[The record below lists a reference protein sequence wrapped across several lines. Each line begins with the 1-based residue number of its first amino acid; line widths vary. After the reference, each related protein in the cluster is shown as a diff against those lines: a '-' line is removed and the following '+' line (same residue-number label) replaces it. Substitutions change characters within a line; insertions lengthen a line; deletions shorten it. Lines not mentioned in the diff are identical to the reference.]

1 MVEKIDDALVLA
13 EQISS
18 LKEHGGDLPSQLTV
32 DDRVLARITDGI
44 YRRPSAALRELI
56 FNAYDADATEVVID
70 TDAPRFEYI
79 SVRDNG
85 RGMDEKSLANLFK
98 HIGGSSKRTHKGI
111 ELGTVHSDN
120 PDLTPMGRKL
130 IGKIGIGMFA
140 VTHLTTHF
148 RVITKKKNQ
157 THRLIAEVWMKTWTE
172 ENLRNAPED
181 DGEFITG
188 DVVFSVE
195 PASDP
200 ESHGTEI
207 VLLEIRDQTRNNLKS
222 ADFWENYLETRD
234 ATDPIDKKTER
245 SPPQFHIGYVRKED
259 DEFTIAPQMPWNDT
273 DEDLVKFKKLYEQ
286 VVAGTG
292 TTTKNPD
299 IEEYLDTYLGMIW
312 LLSLAAPLKYI
323 DSNPLLFS
331 SEKKI
336 DFYKIQNRAKSQ
348 ATPLILEKDQ
358 TLTEA
363 MDLESNAEDP
373 CGGFTVV
380 VDGIELKRPVILPDT
395 LLGNR
400 KKVRATNP
408 MMFVGKVKTSL
419 GTIPADRGGGGLEF
433 EAYFYWNSL
442 IVPKQNRG
450 VLVRINN
457 ASGVLYD
464 DRFMEY
470 QISELNR
477 LSQIT
482 AEIFIMRG
490 LDPALNIDRESFNVS
505 HPHYQY
511 LTKWVHAALRQVTN
525 KLKDVG
531 KKSRDEEKT
540 SVRATALTAVESHLN
555 SVWERKGDSLT
566 NRPDVVILPSS
577 NTADLID
584 QNKIAY
590 QDAELTFSLDKER
603 LAILSKPSTQAPLT
617 TIEQAKAVMVVLSA
631 YSLLDDIAYSRQQD
645 LFMDIVNA
653 LSPELNND

>member
-1 MVEKIDDALVLA
+1 MIDTDDATLLA
-13 EQISS
+13 KQINE
-18 LKEHGGDLPSQLTV
+18 LKERGGDLPSQLTV

-70 TDAPRFEYI
+70 TGAPRFEYI

-85 RGMDEKSLANLFK
+85 RGMDEHTLANLFK

-111 ELGTVHSDN
+111 ELGTVHSED

-148 RVITKKKNQ
+148 RVITKRKGQ
-157 THRLIAEVWMKTWTE
+157 SHRLIAEVWMKTWTE

-181 DGEFITG
+181 DGEFVTG

-200 ESHGTEI
+200 DTHGTEI
-207 VLLEIRDQTRNNLKS
+207 VLLEIREQTRNNLKS
-222 ADFWENYLETRD
+222 SDFWENHLETTQ
-234 ATDPIDKKTER
+234 ATDPLDQKSER
-245 SPPQFHIGYVRKED
+245 LPPQFHIGYVRKNEI
-259 DEFTIAPQMPWNDT
+259 EYTIPPKMPWADSDDDT
-273 DEDLVKFKKLYEQ
+273 QRFRELYRK
-286 VVAGTG
+286 VVEGTG

-312 LLSLAAPLKYI
+312 LLSLSAPLEYL
-323 DSNPLLFS
+323 DENPLLFRGS
-331 SEKKI
+331 KTI
-336 DFYKIQNRAKSQ
+336 DFYQLQNKAKSQ
-348 ATPLILEKDQ
+348 AQPLIISKDE
-358 TLTEA
+358 TISEA
-363 MDLESNAEDP
+363 MNLESNSPDP
-373 CGGFTVV
+373 CGGFSVF
-380 VDGIELKRPVILPDT
+380 VDGIALKRPVLLPDT

-400 KKVRATNP
+400 KKVRAENP
-408 MMFVGKVKTSL
+408 MMFVGKVQTSL

-450 VLVRINN
+450 ILIRINN

-464 DRFMEY
+464 DRFMDY

-482 AEIFIMRG
+482 AEIFIIKG

-531 KKSRDEEKT
+531 KKSRDEEK
-540 SVRATALTAVESHLN
+540 SNVRATVLTAIESHLN
-555 SVWERKGDSLT
+555 DVWEKKADALTSKPDIIIISDPKDGQTDFTEKTAHQDS
-566 NRPDVVILPSS
+566 
-577 NTADLID
+577 
-584 QNKIAY
+584 
-590 QDAELTFSLDKER
+590 ELVFKLDKQR
-603 LAILSKPSTQAPLT
+603 LEVLSRPPTQPPLT

-631 YSLLDDIAYSRQQD
+631 YNLLDEIPYIKQQD
-645 LFMDIVNA
+645 LFTDIINA
-653 LSPELNND
+653 LSPELDND

>member
-1 MVEKIDDALVLA
+1 MVEKKDDAVELA
-13 EQISS
+13 ERISD

-85 RGMDEKSLANLFK
+85 RGMDERSLANLFK

-111 ELGTVHSDN
+111 ELGTVSKDN
-120 PDLTPMGRKL
+120 PDLTPKGRKL

-148 RVITKKKNQ
+148 RVITKKQ
-157 THRLIAEVWMKTWTE
+157 GHSHRLIAEVWLKTWTE
-172 ENLRNAPED
+172 ENLRNSPEE
-181 DGEFITG
+181 DGEFVTG

-200 ESHGTEI
+200 DSHGTEI
-207 VLLEIRDQTRNNLKS
+207 ILLEIREQTKENLKS
-222 ADFWENYLETRD
+222 ADFWENYLETIN
-234 ATDPIDKKTER
+234 ATDPVDKKTER
-245 SPPQFHIGYVRKED
+245 LPPEFHIGYVRKKEI
-259 DEFTIAPQMPWNDT
+259 EYTIQPKMPWKDT
-273 DEDLVKFKKLYEQ
+273 DHDVRKFRELYEK

-312 LLSLAAPLKYI
+312 LLSLAAPLQYI
-323 DSNPLLFS
+323 EEHPLLFTGA
-331 SEKKI
+331 KTI
-336 DFYKIQNRAKSQ
+336 DFFHLQNKAKSQ
-348 ATPLILEKDQ
+348 VKPLQIDEKQ
-358 TLTEA
+358 TLSEA
-363 MDLESNAEDP
+363 LNMESNASDP
-373 CGGFTVV
+373 CGGFHVAI
-380 VDGIELKRPVILPDT
+380 DGVELKRPVILPDI

-400 KKVRATNP
+400 KKVRASNP

-464 DRFMEY
+464 DRFMDY

-482 AEIFIMRG
+482 AEIFIIRG

-540 SVRATALTAVESHLN
+540 STRATALSAVETHLN
-555 SVWERKGDSLT
+555 NVWERKGDSLSL
-566 NRPDVVILPSS
+566 RPDVIVRPEGL
-577 NTADLID
+577 TLDLIESGK
-584 QNKIAY
+584 QSN
-590 QDAELTFSLDKER
+590 QESELTFSIDKER
-603 LAILSKPSTQAPLT
+603 LAILSKPAIQPQLT
-617 TIEQAKAVMVVLSA
+617 AIEQAKAVMIVLSA
-631 YSLLDDIAYSRQQD
+631 YNLLDDLGYNRQQD
-645 LFMDIVNA
+645 LFMDVVNA
-653 LSPELNND
+653 LSPELSND